1 MAAAVAEATPR
12 APAEMVALEP
22 HLEVVVAAA
31 VEGPLPEELGLL
43 AARENVGC
51 GRYEIRSPK

>member
-1 MAAAVAEATPR
+1 
-12 APAEMVALEP
+12 MVALEP

-31 VEGPLPEELGLL
+31 VEGPLLEELGLL
-43 AARENVGC
+43 AARESVGC